1 MDALRQVK
9 RLLSDLPFEDQEKL
23 HAFLGQL
30 LRPAEVE
37 HAPHVATIRTRE
49 ATVIYRSESVR
60 CGKPRCAC
68 REGKL
73 HGPYVYKYWREGG
86 RVRKKY
92 VGKGATPPR
101 AASPAAPARGSSGP
115 SSGGPTPPRRAGR

>member
-30 LRPAEVE
+30 LKPAEVE
-37 HAPHVATIRTRE
+37 RAPVDATLRTRE
-49 ATVIYRSESVR
+49 AVFWYRSEAVR
-60 CGKPRCAC
+60 CGKATCAC

-86 RVRKKY
+86 RLRKKY
-92 VGKGATPPR
+92 VGKGVTPPR
-101 AASPAAPARGSSGP
+101 AAPPAAPARGSTGP
-115 SSGGPTPPRRAGR
+115 SSGGPTTPGRAGR